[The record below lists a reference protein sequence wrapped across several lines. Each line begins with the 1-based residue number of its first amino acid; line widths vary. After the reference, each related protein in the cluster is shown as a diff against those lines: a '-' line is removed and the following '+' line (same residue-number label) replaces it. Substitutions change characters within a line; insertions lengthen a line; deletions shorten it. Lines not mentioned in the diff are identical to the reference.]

1 MGNATR
7 LREGVAP
14 DDPAT
19 ANQLLP
25 LLYDDLL
32 CLAACKLAREPVQ
45 TFDAT
50 DLVHEA
56 YLRLAGRGAEK
67 FWDSRGH
74 FFAAAAEAMRRILVE
89 NARRRRRPKHGGD
102 RVRRPLDEVDLHAPE
117 PREDLPAL
125 DEALTQL
132 ADADPAAAEL
142 VQLRYFGGLA
152 IPRAAEALGI
162 SPRTADRLWAY
173 ARGWLYQKIEG
184 TGPGSVRRVAPA
196 AVPGPCCSPT
206 ARSCPRRS
214 PANAPAGYAGSPRG
228 LGGPQG

>member
-19 ANQLLP
+19 ADQLVP
-25 LLYDDLL
+25 LLYDDLRR
-32 CLAACKLAREPVQ
+32 LAACKLAREKPGQ
-45 TFDAT
+45 PFDAT

-74 FFAAAAEAMRRILVE
+74 FFAAAAQAMRRILVE

-102 RVRRPLDEVDLHAPE
+102 RVRRPLDEVDLHAPQ
-117 PREDLPAL
+117 PREDLLAL

-142 VQLRYFGGLA
+142 VQLRYFGGMA
-152 IPRAAEALGI
+152 VPQAAVALGI
-162 SPRTADRLWAY
+162 SPRTADRLWACT
-173 ARGWLYQKIEG
+173 RTWLYQKIEG
-184 TGPGSVRRVAPA
+184 TGQGNVPRVAA
-196 AVPGPCCSPT
+196 TVPGPYCSHT
-206 ARSCPRRS
+206 ARSCPW
-214 PANAPAGYAGSPRG
+214 
-228 LGGPQG
+228 